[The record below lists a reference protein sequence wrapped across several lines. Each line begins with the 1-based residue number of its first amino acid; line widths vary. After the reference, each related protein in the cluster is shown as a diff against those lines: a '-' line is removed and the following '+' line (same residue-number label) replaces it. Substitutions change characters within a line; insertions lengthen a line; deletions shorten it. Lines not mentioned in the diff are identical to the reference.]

1 MIYLIYRDIEISLVA
16 CYSVQLRICT
26 AASGTLSALK
36 QVMFKKP
43 ETFSDPKESDQNYFL
58 DSRS

>member
-36 QVMFKKP
+36 KVMFNERKD
-43 ETFSDPKESDQNYFL
+43 FSMSKIGHCSL
-58 DSRS
+58 